1 MLGFTLIVKVTLL
14 LPGLAWS
21 SQGRPRPSLSPRVN
35 RLSNTLNLHTGH
47 CCLRQQHS
55 GIGTIKSMG
64 LTPHEF
70 SGRFWAVIASTFLG
84 FIGMGAVLPAL
95 GPHVR
100 HDLGGTDQTVGF
112 VIGIF
117 SLVALISR
125 FASGP
130 IADRRG
136 RKVAFLAG
144 LGSCALAGFVYLLPL
159 GLQGAYLGRILQGF
173 GEACLYTGAAAW
185 VIELGGIHRS
195 GQALGYLSS
204 GIWGGISLGPV
215 IGQALGSFPR
225 AAALQVVSALLGMA
239 CLWFVREDYRPNLSR
254 PKGPWIPRGLLLPG
268 LTIGFVNVHY
278 PVLTG
283 FLVLHLTTL
292 GNSGPAAF
300 TAYALVILF
309 SRFFFG
315 GLPDRMP
322 PSRTFYGGLVAMAIG
337 LIGITLAPT
346 PIAAVMATGILGLGF
361 SFPWSAVASTVL
373 RRTPEQE
380 RGSVVSV
387 LSAFYDLF
395 VGLSSFAAG
404 IMAKRWGYPSAF
416 VMAAVAVGV
425 AAILGRYVF
434 AVPVQEES
442 RELAE
447 ALN

>member
-1 MLGFTLIVKVTLL
+1 
-14 LPGLAWS
+14 
-21 SQGRPRPSLSPRVN
+21 
-35 RLSNTLNLHTGH
+35 
-47 CCLRQQHS
+47 
-55 GIGTIKSMG
+55 MG

-70 SGRFWAVIASTFLG
+70 SGRFWAVVASTFLG

-95 GPHVR
+95 APHVR
-100 HDLGGTDQTVGF
+100 RDLGGTDQTVGF

-125 FASGP
+125 FVSGP

-136 RKVAFLAG
+136 RKVAFITG
-144 LGSCALAGFVYLLPL
+144 LSSCALAGVVYFLPL
-159 GLQGAYLGRILQGF
+159 GIQGAYLGRILQGF

-185 VIELGGIHRS
+185 VIELGGVHRS

-215 IGQALGSFPR
+215 IGQALGSFHR
-225 AAALQVVSALLGMA
+225 AAGLQVVCALLGIA
-239 CLWFVREDYRPNLSR
+239 CLWFVQEDYEPHDEPR
-254 PKGPWIPRGLLLPG
+254 KGPWIPRGLLLPG

-283 FLVLHLTTL
+283 FLVLHLASL
-292 GNSGPAAF
+292 QNSGPVAF

-309 SRFFFG
+309 SRFFLG
-315 GLPDRMP
+315 GLPDRIA
-322 PSRTFYGGLVAMAIG
+322 PSRTFYGGLVFMAIG
-337 LIGITLAPT
+337 LVGITMAPSPILAVFAT
-346 PIAAVMATGILGLGF
+346 AVLGLGF

-373 RRTPEQE
+373 RRTPEKE

-395 VGLSSFAAG
+395 VGMSSFAAG
-404 IMAKRWGYPSAF
+404 MMAKRWGYSSAF
-416 VMAAVAVGV
+416 LMAAIAVGV
-425 AAILGRYVF
+425 AAILGRFVF
-434 AVPVQEES
+434 AAPVHEES

-447 ALN
+447 VTR